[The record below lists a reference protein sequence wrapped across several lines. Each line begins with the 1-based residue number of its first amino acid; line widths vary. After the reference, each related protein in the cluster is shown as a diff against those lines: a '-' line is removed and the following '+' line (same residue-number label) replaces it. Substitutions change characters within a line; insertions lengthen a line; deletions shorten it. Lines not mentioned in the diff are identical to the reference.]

1 MVELLE
7 RVASKFIEKF
17 NFTVYRT
24 YNKIR
29 YISLLV
35 VFAIYFVGDIAEIV
49 KTNFNGLFAYGNS
62 TVATYT
68 AEMFLTEA
76 LVSIAWIFIFDVI
89 VNVLDVTFDIT
100 DQQRKVT
107 RDEGRYRQ

>member
-1 MVELLE
+1 MLELLE
-7 RVASKFIEKF
+7 RVAGMLFEKF
-17 NFTVYRT
+17 DFTVYRT

-29 YISLLV
+29 YGSLLV
-35 VFAIYFVGDIAEIV
+35 VFAIYFVSDIAEIL

-68 AEMFLTEA
+68 AGMFLTEA

-89 VNVLDVTFDIT
+89 VNVLDVTFNIT
-100 DQQRKVT
+100 D
-107 RDEGRYRQ
+107 